1 MIVFI
6 QSSIRNVIEN
16 AVCLHHTGRYLGLT
30 DFRFLP
36 LLLLFDFPLTCFSLR
51 CPRMI
56 APLMIRLSKNN
67 SETFDSSGELSPLAS
82 NFSPLFFVLL
92 LTCSIWKWIASV
104 GSSQFLI
111 LSYGKNKQSIIILKS
126 EITRLLLWIV
136 GFCAK
141 AGPFWLIPL
150 QSSIKHI
157 LSFVLARFT
166 KKSVEPKSFLR

>member
-6 QSSIRNVIEN
+6 QSSIRNVIGN
-16 AVCLHHTGRYLGLT
+16 AVCLHHTRRYLGLT
-30 DFRFLP
+30 DFLFLP
-36 LLLLFDFPLTCFSLR
+36 LLLLFAFPLTFFSLR
-51 CPRMI
+51 CPLMI

-67 SETFDSSGELSPLAS
+67 SETFDPSRELSPLAS

-92 LTCSIWKWIASV
+92 LTYSTWKWIASV
-104 GSSQFLI
+104 GSLQFLI
-111 LSYGKNKQSIIILKS
+111 LSLGKNKQSIIILNS

-141 AGPFWLIPL
+141 AGPFGLLPL

-157 LSFVLARFT
+157 LSFVLASFT
-166 KKSVEPKSFLR
+166 KKSVDPKSILR